1 MNILFFEAS
10 LLCDTGF
17 DRIRRAEASAIG
29 NWSNMK
35 DLGECRDA

>member
-1 MNILFFEAS
+1 MNILFSVVS
-10 LLCDTGF
+10 LPGDTGF